1 VRRAAAAL
9 ALGAGAVAAFL
20 IPGAARW
27 LEYDRAAI
35 AGGEVWRLLTAHF
48 AHWSAEHLAWDV
60 IAFLV
65 LGVMC
70 EREGRARFLACVGG
84 AALAVSLAVWWAMPE
99 LDRYRG
105 LSGLDSALLV
115 LLAVSLM
122 RHGDTRRLLAGA
134 WGLVAFLAKLVWEGA
149 TGGALFVHDPGL
161 AAVPLAHL
169 VGALVGFAAGVPS
182 ARLVRTGY
190 ALLTG
195 IAALSTVGCASFA
208 KEEALF
214 HGAETPLMKAAAYGR
229 IATIRRLLA
238 DAAMVDARNAA
249 GMTALMMA
257 AWSGK
262 KEAVVVLLQAGANP
276 NATDREGET
285 ALVQAL
291 WSRDLPT
298 VRALIANGADV
309 NSADRYG
316 NTPLQLAAGGRDE
329 TATTATR
336 MLLDAG
342 ADVTA
347 RRGDSDLTALH
358 YAAWTGNGATVLT
371 LLSAG
376 ARVNDAD
383 GSGWTPL
390 TRAMLYGR
398 PDVVEALLAGGADLN
413 VRSPGGWTALKEA
426 EYRGHRE
433 MAERL
438 RRAGAIDFPD
448 GSR

>member
-1 VRRAAAAL
+1 
-9 ALGAGAVAAFL
+9 
-20 IPGAARW
+20 
-27 LEYDRAAI
+27 
-35 AGGEVWRLLTAHF
+35 
-48 AHWSAEHLAWDV
+48 
-60 IAFLV
+60 
-65 LGVMC
+65 
-70 EREGRARFLACVGG
+70 
-84 AALAVSLAVWWAMPE
+84 
-99 LDRYRG
+99 
-105 LSGLDSALLV
+105 
-115 LLAVSLM
+115 
-122 RHGDTRRLLAGA
+122 LAGA
-134 WGLVAFLAKLVWEGA
+134 L
-149 TGGALFVHDPGL
+149 T
-161 AAVPLAHL
+161 
-169 VGALVGFAAGVPS
+169 GFAAGMPS
-182 ARLVRTGY
+182 GRLVRTGY

-229 IATIRRLLA
+229 IVTIRRLLA
-238 DAAMVDARNAA
+238 DGAMVDARNAA

-262 KEAVVVLLQAGANP
+262 KEAVIVLLQAGASP
-276 NATDREGET
+276 NAVDCEGET

-291 WSRDLPT
+291 RSRDLPT

-336 MLLDAG
+336 ILLDAG

-347 RRGDSDLTALH
+347 RRGDSDLTSLH
-358 YAAWTGNGATVLT
+358 YAAWTGNGTTVLT

-376 ARVNDAD
+376 APVNDAD
-383 GSGWTPL
+383 SSGWTPL
-390 TRAMLYGR
+390 ARAMLYGR
-398 PDVVEALLAGGADLN
+398 PDVVEALLAGSADVN
-413 VRSPGGWTALKEA
+413 ARSQSGWTALKEA
-426 EYRGHRE
+426 EHRGHRE
-433 MAERL
+433 IAERL